1 MRLVQGLILL
11 LLTMTGVQAAPP
23 TAIPE
28 PLRPWVDW
36 VLHGQEEM
44 RCPLLYSD
52 SVGRR
57 CAWPSALR
65 VAINDQGGR
74 FEQTWHGDAAT
85 WLPLPGDR
93 RHWPQSVMLDGTA
106 ATVLERDGRPALKA
120 GPGEHRISGQLVWN
134 AVPESFRVPPETAL
148 LTLLV
153 DGVALANPRIEADG
167 AVWLRER
174 AAPATDIQ
182 DHLELQVFRRITD
195 GVPLILTTRL
205 SLRVAGQA
213 RELQLGPVL
222 PEGFIPLSLTT
233 PLPARL
239 EADGRLRLQV
249 KPGDWIVEIGARH
262 ADPVEALQ
270 RPAAGEPWPAQEV
283 WSFEAANAVRV
294 VTVEGASAIDP
305 AQTNL
310 PEEWRALPAYLIT
323 PDTALKFIAR
333 QRGASPVPDQL
344 SLNRS
349 LWLDFDG
356 GGYTVQ
362 DRLEGRVSTAN
373 RLEAGAELQL
383 GRVALDGQDQ
393 FITHRPGDTSDGVEL
408 RQGQLQLSADGRLQ
422 PLARGDL
429 PAVGWRLP
437 PAQVRTSLNLP
448 PGWRLLGVGGA
459 DGVSTAWL
467 YQWTLLDLFIVLIT
481 TVAFARLW
489 NWWWGLLALAGL
501 TLAYHEPD
509 APRLLWLN
517 LLAAIALLRVLPPG
531 RLQTLVTW
539 YRKLAVAGLV
549 LMTLAFAIQQVR
561 GGLYP
566 QLSSP
571 PTGLC
576 GCQPPAGRGFSGRGA
591 ACPPDPRCWNA
602 GPWRNQHPPPNRLRR
617 RRHGCA

>member
-11 LLTMTGVQAAPP
+11 LLTMTGVQASPP

-52 SVGRR
+52 TVGRR

-120 GPGEHRISGQLVWN
+120 EPGEHRISGQLVRS

-153 DGVALANPRIEADG
+153 DGVAIANPRIEADG

-174 AAPATDIQ
+174 APPATDIQ
-182 DHLELQVFRRITD
+182 DHLEAQVFRRITD

-213 RELQLGPVL
+213 RELQLGPML

-239 EADGRLRLQV
+239 ETDGRLRLQV
-249 KPGDWIVEIGARH
+249 KPGDWIVEVGARH

-305 AQTNL
+305 GQTNL

-323 PDTALKFIAR
+323 PDTALKFITR

-356 GGYTVQ
+356 AVTPCKIAWKGACPPPTDWKPVPNCSSAGWRSMARTSSSPTAPATPRMRGITPGPVATE
-362 DRLEGRVSTAN
+362 RRRPLAAPRPRRST
-373 RLEAGAELQL
+373 G
-383 GRVALDGQDQ
+383 
-393 FITHRPGDTSDGVEL
+393 
-408 RQGQLQLSADGRLQ
+408 GRLAIAARSGAYQ
-422 PLARGDL
+422 PQPAARLALAGSRWGH
-429 PAVGWRLP
+429 
-437 PAQVRTSLNLP
+437 
-448 PGWRLLGVGGA
+448 
-459 DGVSTAWL
+459 GVSTAWL

-509 APRLLWLN
+509 APRLLWLK

-549 LMTLAFAIQQVR
+549 LMTLAFAIQQA

-571 PTGLC
+571 PTYVD
-576 GCQPPAGRGFSGRGA
+576 AA
-591 ACPPDPRCWNA
+591 ACRPRIFRPWRRLPPDPRC
-602 GPWRNQHPPPNRLRR
+602 
-617 RRHGCA
+617 